1 MVIGIC
7 FILLS
12 LVIMLLLFVLQ
23 RKKYFYIGNFVNDT
37 DGLVIKLSETGRY
50 IINKTIFGNKVSKQA
65 VFQIEEGKYLVKNH
79 AIKLVPDN
87 AVKYYFHNVNQLI
100 RNNWFNS
107 KKMKL
112 TSSVITIKK
121 STLVM
126 NNNELQKFSGGKLVT
141 LRNFNKV
148 SKKSST

>member
-1 MVIGIC
+1 MTIGIC
-7 FILLS
+7 LILLS
-12 LVIMLLLFVLQ
+12 MVIMLLLFVLQ
-23 RKKYFYIGNFVNDT
+23 RKKYFYIGNFVNND

-65 VFQIEEGKYLVKNH
+65 VFQIEEGKYSVKDN
-79 AIKLVPDN
+79 AIKLVSDN
-87 AVKYYFHNVNQLI
+87 AVKYYFHNINQLI

-107 KKMKL
+107 EKIKL
-112 TSSVITIKK
+112 SSSIITIKK
-121 STLVM
+121 GKLIM

-148 SKKSST
+148 SKNSGT